1 MTKQT
6 LRYGLTTALRP
17 FETPQAWNG
26 ECEFHFS
33 DDIFPGGVAL
43 RSAASFLAT
52 QHTEGE
58 RSLTVF
64 PGTRGT
70 VKIRRLITGMS
81 ALHVTVHIPENCDV
95 TIEDEYVGASVAHST
110 VITIAPGSVAR
121 YTIIN
126 DLEPDALA
134 LIHYEAYVEQAN
146 LIWTLCSLGAQTT
159 QASIHTT
166 AGEKGI
172 AATNTAIIGHGNQ
185 QVDLHVTM
193 RHTGARSAGNML
205 SRAVLDDK
213 ARVITHGLIT
223 IEENAPDSD
232 SYQKSETILLSE
244 NAGADA
250 IPNLEIHN
258 HNVRCSHGATI
269 GKIDAEKLFYLTS
282 RGISEDEAKR
292 AITEGFIS
300 SMLSPEL
307 AQRALKNIEAR

>member
-17 FETPQAWNG
+17 FTLPIEWNG
-26 ECEFHFS
+26 TCEFHLS
-33 DDIFPGGVAL
+33 DDIFAGGPAQ
-43 RSAASFLAT
+43 RSSAAFLAA
-52 QHTEGE
+52 QHNGAE
-58 RSLTVF
+58 RVLTVF

-70 VKIRRLITGMS
+70 VKIRRLVVGAS
-81 ALHVTVHIPENCDV
+81 ALHVTIHVPENCDV
-95 TIEDEYVGASVAHST
+95 TIEDEYVGGSVAHST
-110 VITIAPGSVAR
+110 ILAITPGSVVR
-121 YTIIN
+121 YTVIN
-126 DLEPDALA
+126 DLEPDVLA
-134 LIHYEAYVEQAN
+134 LIHYEAHVIRAN
-146 LIWTLCSLGAQTT
+146 LAWTLCSLGAETT
-159 QASIHTT
+159 QASIHTN
-166 AGEKGI
+166 AGEEGVV
-172 AATNTAIIGHGNQ
+172 ATNTAVIGHSNQ
-185 QVDLHVTM
+185 QIDLHVTM
-193 RHTGARSAGNML
+193 QHSGPRSAGNML

-223 IEENAPDSD
+223 IQENAPDSD

-269 GKIDAEKLFYLTS
+269 GKLDEEKLFYLTS
-282 RGISEDEAKR
+282 RGIREADAKR

-307 AQRALKNIEAR
+307 AERALKNLEVR